1 MRFAK
6 LFMST
11 AAALLTVAASYSPAS
26 ASDHRGVVLEAL
38 TGGGYTYLNID
49 ENGEKFWI
57 AGPQTTI
64 EKGAEVS
71 FNEQVWMPN
80 FTSRALNRTFEK
92 ILFVSGVND
101 GSPDA
106 EPVGEE
112 DSSLVEESVDEIHSG
127 ITYGANDYGTVEEA
141 APEGDEDAADEQAED
156 EDDSEE
162 PLPADGVYTVEELY
176 DYANRLKGEI
186 VKVEGEVV
194 KVSENIM
201 GMNWV
206 HIQDGTGTR
215 GKNKLVFRS
224 NKDTAKVGDTVIAE
238 GRLETDKDFGYG
250 YFYSVIV
257 EDSSFTEVVD
267 DGAADDAEV
276 NGVEE
281 TQPMKP

>member
-1 MRFAK
+1 
-6 LFMST
+6 MST
-11 AAALLTVAASYSPAS
+11 AAALLTVAASYSPVAAS
-26 ASDHRGVVLEAL
+26 GHRGVVIEAI

-101 GSPDA
+101 GTQES
-106 EPVGEE
+106 EPANEE
-112 DSSLVEESVDEIHSG
+112 DSALVEENVDEIHSG
-127 ITYGANDYGTVEEA
+127 ITYGSNDYGAVEEA
-141 APEGDEDAADEQAED
+141 APEDDGNAADEETQEEVD
-156 EDDSEE
+156 TEEE
-162 PLPADGVYTVEELY
+162 PLPADGMYTVEDLY
-176 DYANRLKGEI
+176 NMANRLKGET

-201 GMNWV
+201 GMNWI

-215 GKNKLVFRS
+215 GKNKIVFRS
-224 NKDTAKVGDTVIAE
+224 NKDTARVGDTVIAE

-257 EDSSFTEVVD
+257 EDSSFTEVVEE
-267 DGAADDAEV
+267 DGADGAGV

-281 TQPMKP
+281 TQPAKP

>member
-1 MRFAK
+1 VRQG
-6 LFMST
+6 
-11 AAALLTVAASYSPAS
+11 
-26 ASDHRGVVLEAL
+26 RGQ
-38 TGGGYTYLNID
+38 N
-49 ENGEKFWI
+49 
-57 AGPQTTI
+57 QCH
-64 EKGAEVS
+64 
-71 FNEQVWMPN
+71 EQ
-80 FTSRALNRTFEK
+80 
-92 ILFVSGVND
+92 
-101 GSPDA
+101 
-106 EPVGEE
+106 
-112 DSSLVEESVDEIHSG
+112 
-127 ITYGANDYGTVEEA
+127 
-141 APEGDEDAADEQAED
+141 QAED

-215 GKNKLVFRS
+215 GKNKMVFRS

>member
-1 MRFAK
+1 
-6 LFMST
+6 MST
-11 AAALLTVAASYSPAS
+11 AAALLTVAASCSVAG
-26 ASDHRGVVLEAL
+26 ASDHRGVVLEAI

-101 GSPDA
+101 GSQEA
-106 EPVGEE
+106 EPTNEE

-141 APEGDEDAADEQAED
+141 APEDDENAIDDQAE
-156 EDDSEE
+156 EEEEE
-162 PLPADGVYTVEELY
+162 PLPADGMYTVEDLY
-176 DYANRLKGEI
+176 NMANRLKGET

-201 GMNWV
+201 GMNWI

-215 GKNKLVFRS
+215 GKNKMVFRS

-257 EDSSFTEVVD
+257 EDSSFTEVAEDEGAGDVEVD
-267 DGAADDAEV
+267 
-276 NGVEE
+276 GVEK